1 MKTLLIISLLFSF
14 SFLFGQFGGIQKISY
29 VHGTVT
35 AGLNVDYGKW
45 QQAPDIIYI
54 APQGFRFKTSEYTE
68 YEYHNSMMEPYTSK
82 EFLIMEHS
90 KEYCDIRIEELEKQI
105 EELRQ
110 IILNINE

>member
-1 MKTLLIISLLFSF
+1 MKALLFILLLFSF
-14 SFLFGQFGGIQKISY
+14 SFLFGQFGSIQKISY
-29 VHGTVT
+29 GYGTVT
-35 AGLNVDYGKW
+35 AELNGDYGKW
-45 QQAPDIIYI
+45 QQAHDVMLNNATCCNDKIRNLPITFENYDNRK
-54 APQGFRFKTSEYTE
+54 PFTSQ
-68 YEYHNSMMEPYTSK
+68 